1 MKKLIVFILAVF
13 AVINVGIAQN
23 EQDSVLEAERDFYWN
38 RYTVI
43 RDTLTINTWNN
54 LKRMKDNLEEVV
66 VRDQL
71 IINSLKG
78 QLEVDSS
85 LVVNQTDMNSRYNE
99 LVAEYDVLSSR
110 TKNDMQMM
118 LYLKGAVGVLLLIL
132 VIIVFT
138 LIGRASS
145 LKKARTKAD
154 HYEALAEQR
163 NQTNELQE
171 SELKRLKDREMEF
184 REELEK
190 GMQAHQERIVSIQQR
205 NNELEHEIESLKAR
219 PLGSVYTASVG
230 LSDPEIPSDEHEL
243 RQWSRNLLDERNNL
257 LKLAEQYRQK
267 ADDERARR
275 EKLLERIKNL
285 AGSLSGLND
294 NLSE

>member
-1 MKKLIVFILAVF
+1 MKKLIVFMLALF
-13 AVINVGIAQN
+13 ALINLGIAQE

-38 RYTVI
+38 RYAGI

-54 LKRMKDNLEEVV
+54 LKRMKDNLEEVT

-71 IINSLKG
+71 IINSLKDR
-78 QLEVDSS
+78 LEVDSS

-99 LVAEYDVLSSR
+99 LAGEYDVLSSR

-145 LKKARTKAD
+145 LKKARKRAD

-190 GMQAHQERIVSIQQR
+190 GMQAHQERIISIQQR

-219 PLGSVYTASVG
+219 PAGFVDSASAG
-230 LSDPEIPSDEHEL
+230 FFDPEIPSDEQEL

-267 ADDERARR
+267 ADDERIRR
-275 EKLLERIKNL
+275 EKLLDKIKNL